1 MAKLNAELAKA
12 LDQPEV
18 RASLLAEGAEPA
30 GGSPER
36 FAAHIRAEKERLGK
50 LIRDAKIR
58 LE

>member
-1 MAKLNAELAKA
+1 MSDANVKEDAA
-12 LDQPEV
+12 DF
-18 RASLLAEGAEPA
+18 EGAEPG

-36 FAAHIRAEKERLGK
+36 FAEHIRAEKERLGK

>member
-1 MAKLNAELAKA
+1 MKLNTELGRA
-12 LDQPEV
+12 LEQPEV
-18 RASLLAEGAEPA
+18 KNSLLAEGAEPV
-30 GGSPER
+30 GGTPER

>member
-1 MAKLNAELAKA
+1 MKLNAELAKA
-12 LDQPEV
+12 LKHAEV
-18 RASLLAEGAEPA
+18 RNSLLAEGAEPA